1 MLRDSAE
8 GKNAV
13 NSLASAQ
20 KLADEARKLYLIEY
34 ADKWDAFMRDVR
46 ARPVNGLEDAAILA
60 RQLSDPSSP
69 LANLVRFAAR
79 ETSMTGTNQAMRRA
93 GSIASAIVLNSS
105 GVTSSAR
112 FPASVRVFVSR
123 RNARWK
129 TVLSCFAARVS
140 AVADHQRQ
148 QRSAEPQFRSAVQP
162 ADHALH
168 LIARWRWCPP
178 AAR

>member
-1 MLRDSAE
+1 MIEEESRVLRDSAE

-69 LANLVRFAAR
+69 LANTVRFAAR
-79 ETSMTGTNQAMRRA
+79 ETSMTGTNRAMRRA

-129 TVLSCFAARVS
+129 TVLSCFAARGIS
-140 AVADHQRQ
+140 CCR
-148 QRSAEPQFRSAVQP
+148 PPTP
-162 ADHALH
+162 AT
-168 LIARWRWCPP
+168 IR
-178 AAR
+178 

>member
-69 LANLVRFAAR
+69 LANSVRFAAR
-79 ETSMTGTNQAMRRA
+79 ETSMTGTNRGDAASWFDRQRNRIEQQRRDIL
-93 GSIASAIVLNSS
+93 GEIS
-105 GVTSSAR
+105 GERAR
-112 FPASVRVFVSR
+112 FVSR

-129 TVLSCFAARVS
+129 TVLSCFAARGIS
-140 AVADHQRQ
+140 CCR
-148 QRSAEPQFRSAVQP
+148 PPTP
-162 ADHALH
+162 AT
-168 LIARWRWCPP
+168 IR
-178 AAR
+178 